1 MISEIKNI
9 EIKGISAAVPKK
21 KYYNKKYPFFGDG
34 GFKKFYR
41 FTGISKKRIA
51 GPDIYTSTLVKS
63 AAEKLIKELNWD
75 KKKIDIIILITQTP
89 DFQTPATA
97 IKLQDELKLKKK
109 IIAFDINLGCSAFP
123 YGVSVISSLLNS
135 LNLKRG
141 LLLIG
146 DTLSKVCKYNDRST
160 FPIFG
165 DAGSAI
171 ALENTKCKKKMYF
184 NFFSDGNSF
193 EDIIIPSYGLS
204 GRLLSQKNKNNFYLK
219 LKGANVYSFA
229 VNEVPKLMTDLI
241 LKSKL
246 KDKIKY
252 CIPHQANKMI
262 VEQIEKKIGLK
273 NLVFLK
279 SYGEFGNT
287 SNTTIPLTIIINKNL
302 FKSNNYLLS
311 SGFGVGSSISNLI
324 FSLKK
329 NTKLLDLIEI

>member
-9 EIKGISAAVPKK
+9 EIKGIAAAVPKL
-21 KYYNKKYPFFGDG
+21 KYYNIKYPFFGDG
-34 GFKKFYR
+34 GFKKFYK
-41 FTGISKKRIA
+41 FTGIKKKRIA
-51 GPDIYTSTLVKS
+51 SKDIYTSTLVKS
-63 AAEKLIKELNWD
+63 AAEKLIKKLNWD

-97 IKLQDELKLKKK
+97 IKLQDELKLNKK

-123 YGVSVISSLLNS
+123 YGISVMSGLLNS

-146 DTLSKVCKYNDRST
+146 DTLSKVCNYNDRST

-184 NFFSDGNSF
+184 NFFSDGKSF

-204 GRLLSQKNKNNFYLK
+204 GRSTSKNKNNFNLR

-229 VNEVPKLMTDLI
+229 VNDVPKLMTDLI
-241 LKSKL
+241 IKSKL
-246 KDKIKY
+246 NDKIKY
-252 CIPHQANKMI
+252 CVPHQANKMI

-279 SYGEFGNT
+279 SYEEFGNT
-287 SNTTIPLTIIINKNL
+287 SNTTIPLTMVVNKNFL
-302 FKSNNYLLS
+302 KSNNYILA

-329 NTKLLDLIEI
+329 NTKLLNLIEI